1 MRLNPDAAG
10 RLVLACESCP
20 PSVRSRRPRSNKLR
34 ALGHPERVRLSHRL
48 ADALALPVGRVRG
61 ALDAAL
67 DAGRVQ
73 PQPEPDATAQAR

>member
-1 MRLNPDAAG
+1 MRLNPHPAD

-20 PSVRSRRPRSNKLR
+20 PSVRSRRPRGDKLKR
-34 ALGHPERVRLSHRL
+34 LGHQDRVKLSHRL
-48 ADALALPVGRVRG
+48 ADALELPVGRVRG

-73 PQPEPDATAQAR
+73 PQPEPDATPAR